1 MAAAAVKKSKDGTW
15 PECDPSTV
23 APLNKDGKPDLLNH
37 MPTRFISKAEAEA
50 RFWKLFYTGESCK
63 YGHRAPRYVSNALC
77 VDCKRLKEGKTAI
90 GIKGEAAFDGP
101 QPQRTYYPPRTT
113 AVAAAQVSPPEP
125 DALEKA
131 FLVHYAE
138 KKIFKQAAE
147 LAGRTEAEFL
157 GRLSWNKTF
166 RDAVHL
172 LEQDIGIARTA
183 SLSEEF
189 DWTDEKRAVLVRV
202 YVDTADLQLAMR
214 SVGVTNYHFERE
226 LDENSIFR
234 EDLEKAEALALRA
247 FDREA
252 ISRSLKGDSRLFQHA
267 LKAVLPDKWGEKSR
281 VDFNVT
287 QKLTDTQL
295 DARLA
300 LIFKRFDDLAA
311 RTGGAIHLLGPAEA
325 IDAEFTDAEPQ
336 AEDGT
341 ARSDGGEAPPAGTS
355 PNSDLV

>member
-1 MAAAAVKKSKDGTW
+1 MAKVLKADANGKW

-37 MPTRFISKAEAEA
+37 MPTRFVSKEEAEA

-101 QPQRTYYPPRTT
+101 QPERRYYPPRTST
-113 AVAAAQVSPPEP
+113 VAAAQVSPPEP

-131 FLVHYAE
+131 FLVHYAD
-138 KKIFKQAAE
+138 KKVFKQAAE

-166 RDAVHL
+166 RDAVHM
-172 LEQDIGIARTA
+172 LENELGMARTA
-183 SLSEEF
+183 SLNEEF
-189 DWTDEKRAVLVRV
+189 DWTDEKRSVLIRM
-202 YVDTADLQLAMR
+202 YVDTADLNLAMR
-214 SVGVTNYHFERE
+214 AIGVTNYHFERQ
-226 LDENSIFR
+226 LDENAAFR
-234 EDLEKAEALALRA
+234 EDMEKAEALANRA
-247 FDREA
+247 FDRVA
-252 ISRSLKGDSRLFQHA
+252 LSRALGGDARLLGQA
-267 LKAVLPDKWGEKSR
+267 LKAQLPDKWGEKSR

-295 DARLA
+295 DARLS
-300 LIFKRFDDLAA
+300 LLFKRFNELAA
-311 RTGGAIHLLGPAEA
+311 RTGGAIQLLTAPDAA
-325 IDAEFTDAEPQ
+325 IDADFTVVESEAE
-336 AEDGT
+336 AGIHRDHG
-341 ARSDGGEAPPAGTS
+341 AEAPPDRTS
-355 PNSDLV
+355 ANSDLV